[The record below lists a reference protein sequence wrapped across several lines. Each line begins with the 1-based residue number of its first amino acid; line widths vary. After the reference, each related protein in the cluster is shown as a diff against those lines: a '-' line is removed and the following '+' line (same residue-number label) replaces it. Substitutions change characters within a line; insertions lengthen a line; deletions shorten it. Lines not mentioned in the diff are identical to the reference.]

1 MRVLYL
7 ARHGETDWNAL
18 GKLQGANDVPLNDR
32 GRAQAKALGLALAN
46 EGIVRVMASDL
57 ARAKE
62 TVEIAAASLGIADV
76 ALDRDLRERGFGP
89 FEGLT
94 RVECEARFPDHW
106 LAWQTSN
113 AVPPGGELTPLVV
126 ARMKSALHRAFDRG
140 GPMLVVSHGGAMRLT
155 LNELTG
161 RTHAPIGNG
170 VIYRVEQI
178 GSTYDV
184 RAWPPSSIADT

>member
-1 MRVLYL
+1 MRLLYL
-7 ARHGETDWNAL
+7 ARHGETEWNAL

-32 GRAQAKALGLALAN
+32 GREQAMALGRALAS

-57 ARAKE
+57 SRAKE
-62 TVEIAAASLGIADV
+62 TVEIAAASLGITDL
-76 ALDRDLRERGFGP
+76 ALDPDLRERSFGP

-94 RVECEARFPDHW
+94 RLECEARFPDHW

-113 AVPPGGELTPLVV
+113 VVPPGGEHSPLVV
-126 ARMKSALHRAFDRG
+126 ARMKRALGRAFDRG

-170 VIYRVEQI
+170 FIYRVEQI
-178 GSTYDV
+178 GDRYDV
-184 RAWPPSSIADT
+184 RAFPSGT